1 MCGSFPGYFRLP
13 ATFTEVKIQ
22 KRLPARPFRI
32 DRIAMILLGVLAL
45 LAGAHGWFKAHPE
58 HDPRAPLD
66 LDGPEGW
73 ATSTKLAA
81 LRGDAAMCRNALERA
96 GVEFTSLAPAG
107 EGACRREDRLRIA
120 GSEERGLVL
129 TPAINEASCPVNAAM
144 VWWMRHRV
152 QPAAEELL
160 GSRVASLQQ
169 LGTYSCRRV
178 NGASTGGWSE
188 HATANAIDISGFTLE
203 DGRVLTLT
211 EDWSSDEPQD
221 PEAAFLRA
229 ARNGACD
236 VFGTVLS
243 PEYNALHADHLHLDQ
258 AARGYGSYC
267 R

>member
-1 MCGSFPGYFRLP
+1 M
-13 ATFTEVKIQ
+13 KIA

-32 DRIAMILLGVLAL
+32 DRIAMILLGLLAL

-81 LRGDAAMCRNALERA
+81 LRGDPAMCRDALARA
-96 GVEFTSLAPAG
+96 GVDFTVLDLAG
-107 EGACRREDRLRIA
+107 EGECRREDRLRIA
-120 GSEERGLVL
+120 GSEPRGLML
-129 TPAINEASCPVNAAM
+129 TPAVNEASCPVNAAL

-178 NGASTGGWSE
+178 NGSSTGRWSE
-188 HATANAIDISGFTLE
+188 HATANAIDIAGFTLE
-203 DGRVLTLT
+203 DGRSITLSA
-211 EDWSSDEPQD
+211 DWSGDGTQD
-221 PEAAFLRA
+221 REAAFLRQV
-229 ARNGACD
+229 RDGACD

-243 PEYNALHADHLHLDQ
+243 PEYNALHSDHFHLDQ
-258 AARGYGSYC
+258 AARGYGSFC